1 MVEVKV
7 VVPAVLAS
15 STNGERNINIGGATV
30 SEVIAAL
37 AKKFGDAFQR
47 RVMGFDGKPRSV
59 LNLYVN
65 GKNIRFLNGLDT
77 QLKDGDEVM
86 LLPAVSGG

>member
-1 MVEVKV
+1 MAAVKV

-15 STNGERNINIGGATV
+15 STKGEKEV
-30 SEVIAAL
+30 SIAGTTIAEVIAEL
-37 AKKFGDAFQR
+37 AKKYGETFER
-47 RVMGFDGKPRSV
+47 RVLDFNGKPRSV

-65 GKNIRFLNGLDT
+65 GKNIRFLNGLET

>member
-1 MVEVKV
+1 MAAVKV

-15 STNGERNINIGGATV
+15 STKGEKEISISGSTI
-30 SEVIAAL
+30 SEIIASL
-37 AKKFGDAFQR
+37 AEKYGDSFER
-47 RVMGFDGKPRSV
+47 RVLDTDGKPRSV

-65 GKNIRFLNGLDT
+65 GKNIRFLSGLDT

>member
-1 MVEVKV
+1 MAAVKV

-15 STNGERNINIGGATV
+15 STKGEKEIDV
-30 SEVIAAL
+30 SGSTISEIIAFL
-37 AKKFGDAFQR
+37 AKKYGDSFER
-47 RVMGFDGKPRSV
+47 RVLDADGKPRSV

-65 GKNIRFLNGLDT
+65 GKNIRFLSGLDT

>member
-1 MVEVKV
+1 MAAVKV

-15 STNGERNINIGGATV
+15 CTKGEKEIDVSGSTV
-30 SEVIAAL
+30 SEIIVSL
-37 AKKFGDAFQR
+37 ARQYGDSFER
-47 RVMGFDGKPRSV
+47 RVLDASGKPRSV

-65 GKNIRFLNGLDT
+65 GKNVRFLDGLDT
-77 QLKDGDEVM
+77 QLRDGDEVM

>member
-1 MVEVKV
+1 MAAVKV

-15 STNGERNINIGGATV
+15 STKGEKEISISGSTI
-30 SEVIAAL
+30 SEIIASL
-37 AKKFGDAFQR
+37 AEKYGDAFER
-47 RVMGFDGKPRSV
+47 RVLDADGKPRSV

-65 GKNIRFLNGLDT
+65 GKNIRFLSGLDT